1 MPTRPIKELIARQK
15 VLVVAD
21 SLTVSDVAR
30 QMKAAGVGAA
40 MVADGGKLTGIFTE
54 RDALFRVIA
63 AGKDPATTRVSEV
76 MTGDP
81 ITVHPDKPFGHAMH
95 LMHDNGFRHVPVV
108 AEGRPV
114 GMVSARDA
122 LSQEVAAFEAE
133 LRQRDDITEI
143 LG

>member
-15 VLVVAD
+15 VLAVAD

-40 MVADGGKLTGIFTE
+40 MVVDGGKLTGIFTE

-63 AGKDPATTRVSEV
+63 AGKDPATTRISEV
-76 MTGDP
+76 MTSDP
-81 ITVHPDKPFGHAMH
+81 ITVHPDKPFSHAMH

-108 AEGRPV
+108 ADGRPV